1 MDHSQASTGPDPI
14 KRPRVPAWSLFQIR
28 DYRYLWSSAA
38 LNNTCMFMDV
48 VVLALLVLK
57 LTDSAWWV
65 ALVGS
70 LRFMPWLIFGIFAG
84 LIADRVNRWRVMV
97 ASRSINVLVMIV
109 LLVLLVTDWLQL
121 WHLLI
126 TTLVLGWAFVT
137 DVPSRHSFIYDLV
150 GQQNVV
156 RAMSLETITFTIGTI
171 VGPLMAGLLIE
182 VADFTGAYLF
192 LMSVYVL
199 AVFTIIR
206 VKSRISRSSTGQQPL
221 LQSFAGGLRY
231 SLQNSTIRGV
241 LIITLIMNFMGFSAM
256 QMFPVVAKDH
266 LEVGPGLTGILISAH
281 GIGSLLGASLMVYI
295 GATRYHGRIFALGS
309 SLYLAGLLFFA
320 LSPWYPLSFV
330 MLMVVGLGT
339 AGFGTMQST
348 IILISATPERRGMAL
363 GVLGLCIG
371 VGPLGMIQMGAVASL
386 LNPQVAIG
394 ISAVTGLFLMVLVI
408 MLTPLVWRPTA
419 TGTDSLE
426 SSEDSATGSSVPE
439 LTQGDGG
446 GGSPQEGLPQ
456 A

>member
-1 MDHSQASTGPDPI
+1 M
-14 KRPRVPAWSLFQIR
+14 
-28 DYRYLWSSAA
+28 
-38 LNNTCMFMDV
+38 NNTCMFMDM

-70 LRFMPWLIFGIFAG
+70 LRFMPWLFFGIFAG

-97 ASRSINVLVMIV
+97 TSRSINVLVMIV
-109 LLVLLVTDWLQL
+109 LLVLIITNWIQL

-150 GQQNVV
+150 GKQNVV

-192 LMSVYVL
+192 LMSLYIL
-199 AVFTIIR
+199 AVITISR
-206 VKSRISRSSTGQQPL
+206 VKSRISRSSTSQQPL
-221 LQSFAGGLRY
+221 LQSLAGGLRY
-231 SLQNSTIRGV
+231 SLQHRTVRAV

-256 QMFPVVAKDH
+256 QLFPVVAKDP
-266 LEVGPGLTGILISAH
+266 LDVGPGLTGILISAH
-281 GIGSLLGASLMVYI
+281 GIGSLLGASFMVYI

-309 SLYLAGLLFFA
+309 SLYLVGLLFFA
-320 LSPWYPLSFV
+320 LSSWYPLSFV
-330 MLMVVGLGT
+330 MLLVVGLGT

-371 VGPLGMIQMGAVASL
+371 VGPLGMVQMGAVASL
-386 LNPQVAIG
+386 LNPQAAIG
-394 ISAVTGLFLMVLVI
+394 ISAAAGLFLMALVI
-408 MLTPLVWRPTA
+408 MLTPLVWQPTA
-419 TGTDSLE
+419 TQTDDGLE
-426 SSEDSATGSSVPE
+426 GEGSNAGATVPR
-439 LTQGDGG
+439 LTPGDGG
-446 GGSPQEGLPQ
+446 GNSPKEGLPQ